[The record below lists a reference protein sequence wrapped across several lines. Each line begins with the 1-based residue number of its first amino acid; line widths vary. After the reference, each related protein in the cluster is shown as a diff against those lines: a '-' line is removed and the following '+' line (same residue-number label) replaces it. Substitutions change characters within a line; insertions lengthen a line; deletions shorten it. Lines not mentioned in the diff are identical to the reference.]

1 MRAAVR
7 LLLPLL
13 HLVRSRTVQDQG
25 GVVVNNLDRVTIDI
39 AGDGKQPPVDVELP
53 PPLHLHYN
61 VADVSGEGR
70 VVIDL
75 SDQDLLPEHRATQV
89 QPLTEAR
96 KYDNSPVMEKG
107 PQKVSVHI
115 VTMVLKNFSRF
126 FDQQ

>member
-1 MRAAVR
+1 M
-7 LLLPLL
+7 
-13 HLVRSRTVQDQG
+13 
-25 GVVVNNLDRVTIDI
+25 VVNNLDRVTIDI